1 MRRGHAEITADKIL
15 DSRDLIARFDYLTNE
30 REALADAAESE
41 KDDAQGALAAWD
53 ADHAEELKALE
64 DIIDEGTREFP
75 HGETKAGSDYLS
87 GTYERADDDPNESN
101 PFISGYLPDM
111 IARALDELT
120 RHPGSPDAEINA
132 ARQVAQA
139 CRLT

>member
-1 MRRGHAEITADKIL
+1 MKYPNNPTGLKLFTAALRKAAPSIAFSIDWRPDIGADPIHEACDGYTAEYAPEWQAWCSKVTA
-15 DSRDLIARFDYLTNE
+15 
-30 REALADAAESE
+30 AA
-41 KDDAQGALAAWD
+41 
-53 ADHAEELKALE
+53 
-64 DIIDEGTREFP
+64 IID
-75 HGETKAGSDYLS
+75 GETKAGSDYLS
-87 GTYERADDDPNESN
+87 GTYERTDDDPNESN

-111 IARALDELT
+111 IERALDELT

>member
-64 DIIDEGTREFP
+64 DIIDEGTREFL
-75 HGETKAGSDYLS
+75 HGETLIREDHFEDYARELAEDLGALKHCDHWPATCIDWEKAANELRWDYAEAEFL
-87 GTYERADDDPNESN
+87 GHTYFFRA
-101 PFISGYLPDM
+101 
-111 IARALDELT
+111 
-120 RHPGSPDAEINA
+120 
-132 ARQVAQA
+132 
-139 CRLT
+139 